1 MISWNSEF
9 EVGVPDVDNQHR
21 ELIRIAALAQS
32 LLTNHY
38 RLDKFD
44 EIVSI
49 IEELKEYT
57 KFHFAFEEQ
66 LLTSR
71 GYKMLFTHI
80 MEHRQFIDKV
90 NSIDLRKVDEDQN
103 VYLLDIVNFVAEWIK
118 NHILE
123 KDKAAFSS

>member
-9 EVGVPDVDNQHR
+9 EVGVPDVDNQHK

-32 LLTNHY
+32 LLTNNY

-57 KFHFAFEEQ
+57 KYHFAFEEQ
-66 LLTSR
+66 LLNTR

-90 NSIDLRKVDEDQN
+90 NSFDLRKVDEDQN
-103 VYLLDIVNFVAEWIK
+103 EYLLDIVNFVAEWIK

-123 KDKAAFSS
+123 KDKAAFS